1 MPLVKMDAQKSA
13 GGGGIESTEYTS
25 FTISAGAGLNVPTS
39 KKAKAIAFAYNNEY
53 IFYAVDGVNN
63 NKLYANNSDNGQTV
77 TFGDN
82 AITST
87 SGISGSSRSCIA
99 CIFY

>member
-1 MPLVKMDAQKSA
+1 MGIIKEDNGLIS
-13 GGGGIESTEYTS
+13 GGGGLESAEYTS

-53 IFYAVDGVNN
+53 IFYAADGVNN

-87 SGISGSSRSCIA
+87 SGISGSSRSCLA